1 MRIGANGN
9 LERTGMKRKEWMRW
23 LGTIVL
29 TVCAIS
35 AMIYAILAARRAVV
49 SSRES
54 DTQATQH
61 KVQEGRILNAYIES
75 SKEGVLT
82 VWYEGGSHEYE
93 ATLNS
98 PYTGVADLEIRDGA
112 IVQVNAKTATIEGT
126 LDSYTDSTVQISGYE
141 KLGYTGELPVYVL
154 SEGTV
159 SQKSLRDLVVGTSQ
173 MALVVAYGEAC
184 ALLQY
189 REDVYET
196 IRVLI
201 KNGENKTYKN
211 LYLTGERD
219 YQAGEQEKKAHKVT
233 NVEKLMQESAVGD
246 EVRFTSQEG
255 LLCLCD
261 KNGTVDGSGYEGDFL
276 VRKEEEGYVLI
287 NELPIETYLRYVVP
301 SEMPTYFSYEALK
314 AQAVC
319 ARTFAYRQMRS
330 HIYAAYGAN
339 LDDSTAF
346 QVYHAAGPYEV
357 TDRAVRD
364 TEGLVLTYEGEL
376 IDCYYYSTGCGYS
389 ENLEV
394 WNADSPVYLVA
405 ENHTSEETKDL
416 SDAKSFHA
424 FISEKPDGFDADSP
438 YYRWTAEL
446 SAKLGMDEQYGRL
459 KKVRIDERSAS
470 GYILSFTA
478 EFEKGERTYDREND
492 IRFALSKYLRN
503 VALADGKVL
512 SQPGSLPSACFEVES
527 QKDGKILLR
536 GGGFGHG
543 IGMSQYGADGMAKE
557 GKGWQEILKFYYK
570 GAEIVEK

>member
-1 MRIGANGN
+1 
-9 LERTGMKRKEWMRW
+9 MKRKEWMRW
-23 LGTIVL
+23 LGTIAL

-35 AMIYAILAARRAVV
+35 VMAYAILAARRARIV
-49 SSRES
+49 SREG
-54 DTQATQH
+54 DTQAAEH
-61 KVQEGRILNAYIES
+61 KVQEGRILNAYIEG
-75 SKEGVLT
+75 SKEGMLT

-93 ATLNS
+93 ARLAS
-98 PYTGVADLEIRDGA
+98 PYTGIADLEIRDGV
-112 IVQVNAKTATIEGT
+112 IVQVDAKTASIEGT

-141 KLGYTGELPVYVL
+141 KLSYTGEMPVYVL
-154 SEGTV
+154 TEGTV
-159 SQKSLRDLVVGTSQ
+159 RQKLLSDLVIGTSQ
-173 MALVVAYGEAC
+173 MTLVVAYGEAC

-201 KNGENKTYKN
+201 KNGENKAYKS
-211 LYLTGERD
+211 LYLTGESD
-219 YQAGEQEKKAHKVT
+219 YLAGEQEKKAHKVT
-233 NVEKLMQESAVGD
+233 SAEKLMQERAVGD
-246 EVRFTSQEG
+246 EVRFSSQEG
-255 LLCLCD
+255 LLYLCD
-261 KNGTVDGSGYEGDFL
+261 KNGAVKGTGYEGDFL

-287 NELPIETYLRYVVP
+287 NEVPIETYLRYVVP

-330 HIYAAYGAN
+330 HTYAAYGAN

-376 IDCYYYSTGCGYS
+376 IDCYYYSTGSGYS

-405 ENHTSEETKDL
+405 ENHTAEETKDL
-416 SDAKSFHA
+416 SDAKRFHA

-446 SAKLGMDEQYGRL
+446 SAKMGMDEQYGRL
-459 KKVRIDERSAS
+459 KRVRIDERSAS

-478 EFEKGERTYDREND
+478 EFEGGERTYDREND
-492 IRFALSKYLRN
+492 IRFALSKYLLN
-503 VALADGKVL
+503 VTLADGKVL
-512 SQPGSLPSACFEVES
+512 SRPSALPSACFEVES
-527 QKDGKILLR
+527 QKDGRILLR

-543 IGMSQYGADGMAKE
+543 IGMSQYGADGMAKA
-557 GKGWQEILKFYYK
+557 GKSWQEILTFYYK
-570 GAEIVEK
+570 GAEIVER

>member
-1 MRIGANGN
+1 
-9 LERTGMKRKEWMRW
+9 MKRKEWMRW
-23 LGTIVL
+23 LGTIAL

-35 AMIYAILAARRAVV
+35 VMAYAILAARRARIV
-49 SSRES
+49 SREG
-54 DTQATQH
+54 DTQAAEH
-61 KVQEGRILNAYIES
+61 KVQEGRILNAYIEG
-75 SKEGVLT
+75 SKEGMLT

-93 ATLNS
+93 ARLAS
-98 PYTGVADLEIRDGA
+98 PYTGIADLEIRDGV
-112 IVQVNAKTATIEGT
+112 IVQVDAKTASIEGT
-126 LDSYTDSTVQISGYE
+126 LDSYTDNTVQISGYE
-141 KLGYTGELPVYVL
+141 KLSYTGEMPVYVL
-154 SEGTV
+154 TEGTV
-159 SQKSLRDLVVGTSQ
+159 RQKLLSDLVIGTSQ
-173 MALVVAYGEAC
+173 MTLVVAYGEAC

-201 KNGENKTYKN
+201 KNGENKAYKS
-211 LYLTGERD
+211 LYLTGESD
-219 YQAGEQEKKAHKVT
+219 YLAGEQEKKAHKVT
-233 NVEKLMQESAVGD
+233 SAEKLMQERAVGD

-255 LLCLCD
+255 LLYLCD
-261 KNGTVDGSGYEGDFL
+261 KNGAVKGTGYEGDFL

-287 NELPIETYLRYVVP
+287 NEVPIETYLRYVVP

-330 HIYAAYGAN
+330 HTYAAYGAN

-376 IDCYYYSTGCGYS
+376 IDCYYYSTGSGYS

-405 ENHTSEETKDL
+405 ENHTAGETQDL
-416 SDAKSFHA
+416 SDAKRFHA

-446 SAKLGMDEQYGRL
+446 SAKMGMDEQYGRL
-459 KKVRIDERSAS
+459 KRVRIDERSAS

-478 EFEKGERTYDREND
+478 EFEGGERTYDREND
-492 IRFALSKYLRN
+492 IRFALSKYLLN
-503 VALADGKVL
+503 VTLADGKVL
-512 SQPGSLPSACFEVES
+512 SRPSALPSACFEVES
-527 QKDGKILLR
+527 QKDGRILLR

-543 IGMSQYGADGMAKE
+543 IGMSQYGADGMAKA
-557 GKGWQEILKFYYK
+557 GKSWQEILTFYYK
-570 GAEIVEK
+570 GAEIVER